1 MRAHIRIARSTN
13 NIEEILKFYKDGLG
27 FSVLSFFEDHDGFDG
42 IMLGH
47 PQTDYH
53 LEFTKK
59 KDPVAPKAPTK
70 DNLLVFYIPTKSIW
84 QKIVDRMINLGFIR
98 LSHLIHI
105 GIKEAKPLRMS
116 MHTEWFFTTAF
127 GSEKK

>member
-84 QKIVDRMINLGFIR
+84 QKIVDRMINLGFNPVKSFNPYWDKR
-98 LSHLIHI
+98 GKTFEDVDAYRVVLYN
-105 GIKEAKPLRMS
+105 GAWK
-116 MHTEWFFTTAF
+116 
-127 GSEKK
+127 